1 MKKINDST
9 ISFLKTHIDNLTD
22 FLPLTEDSQFDLIH
36 AVEDKFVI
44 PLANALTENCAIDE
58 ELLKTAE
65 IVIDD
70 LNDDFDI
77 DDFNERIKLV
87 F

>member
-44 PLANALTENCAIDE
+44 PLANALT
-58 ELLKTAE
+58 
-65 IVIDD
+65 
-70 LNDDFDI
+70 
-77 DDFNERIKLV
+77 
-87 F
+87 

>member
-1 MKKINDST
+1 MKKVNDST

-22 FLPLTEDSQFDLIH
+22 FLPLTEDSQFDLMH
-36 AVEDKFVI
+36 AIEDKFVI

>member
-1 MKKINDST
+1 MKKINDLT

-36 AVEDKFVI
+36 AIEDKFVI

-65 IVIDD
+65 IAIDD